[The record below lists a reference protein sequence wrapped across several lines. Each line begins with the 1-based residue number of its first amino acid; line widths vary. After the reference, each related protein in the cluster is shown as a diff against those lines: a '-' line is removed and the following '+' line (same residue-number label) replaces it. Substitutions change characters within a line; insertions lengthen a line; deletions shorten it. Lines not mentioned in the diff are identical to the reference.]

1 MSHEDNMED
10 KKVFHKPTF
19 DNISSEKKDK
29 ILSVAL
35 NEFATKGY
43 ESANIN
49 TIAKRSGVSV
59 GSLYKYFD
67 SKSDLF
73 LTTVHNGMHVL
84 ETVLS
89 EISASDDDVMVKLE
103 KLVRTA
109 VDHSRKQA
117 DLIRLYYEITSESNA
132 ELVRIISQQLESIS
146 AQVYIETII
155 KGQQTG
161 EIRKDIDPKMAAF
174 LLDNLIMGIQFTY
187 TCDYY
192 IERFKT
198 FAGENVFD
206 DDDIAI
212 ESFLKFVKAALEPK
226 E

>member
-1 MSHEDNMED
+1 MED

-19 DNISSEKKDK
+19 DNISSEKKNK
-29 ILSVAL
+29 ILTVAL

-73 LTTVHNGMHVL
+73 LTTVYNGINAL
-84 ETVLS
+84 ETVLA
-89 EISASDDDVMVKLE
+89 EISGSKDDVMLKLE

-109 VDHSRKQA
+109 VEYSRKQS
-117 DLIRLYYEITSESNA
+117 DLIKLYYEITAENNA
-132 ELVRIISQQLESIS
+132 ELVRTLSKKMESV
-146 AQVYIETII
+146 AAEVYIDTII
-155 KGQQTG
+155 TGQEKG

-174 LLDNLIMGIQFTY
+174 LLDNMIMVIQFTY

-192 IERFKT
+192 SERFKT
-198 FAGENVFD
+198 FAGDNVFD
-206 DDDIAI
+206 NDEVAI
-212 ESFLKFVKAALEPK
+212 ESFLKFVKAALEPR
-226 E
+226 

>member
-1 MSHEDNMED
+1 MED

-19 DNISSEKKDK
+19 DNISSEKKNK
-29 ILSVAL
+29 ILTVAL

-73 LTTVHNGMHVL
+73 LTTVYNGINAL
-84 ETVLS
+84 ETVLA
-89 EISASDDDVMVKLE
+89 EISGSKDDVMLKLE

-109 VDHSRKQA
+109 VEYSRKQS
-117 DLIRLYYEITSESNA
+117 DLIKLYYEITAENNA
-132 ELVRIISQQLESIS
+132 ELVRTLSKKMESV
-146 AQVYIETII
+146 AAEVYIDTII
-155 KGQQTG
+155 TGQKKG

-174 LLDNLIMGIQFTY
+174 LLDNMIMVIQFTY

-192 IERFKT
+192 SERFKT
-198 FAGENVFD
+198 FAGDNVFD
-206 DDDIAI
+206 NDEVAI
-212 ESFLKFVKAALEPK
+212 ESFLKFVKAALEPR
-226 E
+226 

>member
-1 MSHEDNMED
+1 MED

-19 DNISSEKKDK
+19 DNISSEKKNK
-29 ILSVAL
+29 ILAVAL

-73 LTTVHNGMHVL
+73 LTTVYNGINAL
-84 ETVLS
+84 ETVLA
-89 EISASDDDVMVKLE
+89 EISGSKDDVMLKLE

-109 VDHSRKQA
+109 VEYSRKQS
-117 DLIRLYYEITSESNA
+117 DLIRLYYEITAENNA
-132 ELVRIISQQLESIS
+132 ELVRTLSKKMESV
-146 AQVYIETII
+146 AAEVYIDTII
-155 KGQQTG
+155 TGQKKG

-174 LLDNLIMGIQFTY
+174 LLDNMIMVIQFTY

-192 IERFKT
+192 SERFKT
-198 FAGENVFD
+198 FAGDNVFD
-206 DDDIAI
+206 DDEVAI
-212 ESFLKFVKAALEPK
+212 ESFLKFVKAALEPR
-226 E
+226 

>member
-1 MSHEDNMED
+1 MED

-29 ILSVAL
+29 ILTVAL

-59 GSLYKYFD
+59 GSLYKYFN

-73 LTTVHNGMHVL
+73 LTTVNNGINAL

-89 EISASDDDVMVKLE
+89 DISESDEDVMVKLE
-103 KLVRTA
+103 RLIRTA
-109 VDHSRKQA
+109 VDYSRKQA
-117 DLIRLYYEITSESNA
+117 DLIKLYYEITAESNA
-132 ELVRIISQQLESIS
+132 ELVRTISQKLESIS
-146 AQVYIETII
+146 AEVYIDTII
-155 KGQQTG
+155 TGQKKG

-174 LLDNLIMGIQFTY
+174 LLDNLIMVIQFTY

-192 IERFKT
+192 SERFKT
-198 FAGENVFD
+198 FAGDNVFD
-206 DDDIAI
+206 DDEVAI

-226 E
+226 DKK

>member
-1 MSHEDNMED
+1 MDD
-10 KKVFHKPTF
+10 RKVFHKPTF

-29 ILSVAL
+29 ILAVAL

-73 LTTVHNGMHVL
+73 LTTVHNGINAL

-89 EISASDDDVMVKLE
+89 EISSSDEDVMIKLE
-103 KLVRTA
+103 KLIRTA
-109 VDHSRKQA
+109 VDYSRKQS
-117 DLIRLYYEITSESNA
+117 DLIKLYYEITAESNA
-132 ELVRIISQQLESIS
+132 ELVHTISRKLESIS
-146 AQVYIETII
+146 AEVYINTILT
-155 KGQQTG
+155 GQRNG
-161 EIRKDIDPKMAAF
+161 EIRKDIDPRMAAF
-174 LLDNLIMGIQFTY
+174 LLDNLIMVIQFTY

-192 IERFKT
+192 SERFRT
-198 FAGENVFD
+198 FAGNDVFD
-206 DDDIAI
+206 NDEVAI
-212 ESFLKFVKAALEPK
+212 DSFLKFVKAALEPK